1 MSRRSVLDVANGAPL
16 YQQLRRE
23 LFSRIRRG
31 EFGAGA
37 RLPSENQLCEEYG
50 VSVTTARRALLELV
64 NEGVIR
70 RRAGVGTM
78 VGSRVRQAH
87 IAVLSVDYVGDAWR
101 ETSAAM
107 GELIAGVG
115 ELTWKRDASLS
126 MSGVEEEHS
135 DDYLS
140 SLVEAR
146 SVDGVLLRTAND
158 VHHQHVDILEAA
170 GLPYVVIKRELP
182 GRPLNCIVSDD
193 VLGARLATK
202 HLLERGHRRLG
213 FVCAKASLT
222 LTQARLAS
230 FRQELE
236 ASGVAFDPNL
246 VRLETSFAETMGRR
260 AVRELLMHRD
270 RPTAIFAA
278 SDTMAIG
285 GYMAARSLGLTIPD
299 DVAFVGYDDISPA
312 ALLEP
317 PLTTIRTSY
326 YDFGELAARLLLDL
340 IEGRAE
346 PPQRIV
352 IKPELVVRQSTGQSP
367 EVVRELPRPS
377 SAAPGS
383 LAGRR
388 VLVAGGSPGL
398 TALLAAGIAA
408 DGGQVLTGTGRS
420 AAVGGFEAAAW
431 TLDLRRELGAELT
444 VAHTEAEHLTA
455 LMAQRRS
462 GALLLVALV
471 PDRVVAGLAAAATA
485 GFEELVR
492 SVAAGWSSRGV
503 RVNGILVGGVESA
516 GAVAPSLF
524 LLSDA
529 SQLSGQVL
537 RTGEPE
543 R

>member
-31 EFGAGA
+31 KFGAGA

-50 VSVTTARRALLELV
+50 LSVTTARRALLELV
-64 NEGVIR
+64 REGVIR
-70 RRAGVGTM
+70 RRAGVGTI

-87 IAVLSVDYVGDAWR
+87 IAVLSIDYVGDAWR

-115 ELTWKRDASLS
+115 ELTWKRDASFS

-135 DDYLS
+135 DDYLR

-158 VHHQHVDILEAA
+158 LRHQHVDILEAA

-182 GRPLNCIVSDD
+182 GRRLNCIVSDD
-193 VLGARLATK
+193 VLGARLATA
-202 HLLERGHRRLG
+202 HLLARGHRRLG

-222 LTQARLAS
+222 LTQARLAG

-236 ASGVAFDPNL
+236 AAGVAFEPNL
-246 VRLETSFAETMGRR
+246 VRLETSFGETMGRR
-260 AVRELLMHRD
+260 AVRELLEHRD
-270 RPTAIFAA
+270 RPTAIFTA

-285 GYMAARSLGLTIPD
+285 GYMAARSLRLTIPD
-299 DVAFVGYDDISPA
+299 DVAFVGYDDISLA
-312 ALLEP
+312 AL
-317 PLTTIRTSY
+317 
-326 YDFGELAARLLLDL
+326 LLLDL

-346 PPQRIV
+346 PPRRIV
-352 IKPELVVRQSTGQSP
+352 IKPELVVRQSTGRSP
-367 EVVRELPRPS
+367 EVVRELTRPS
-377 SAAPGS
+377 PAAPGS
-383 LAGRR
+383 LARCR

-398 TALLAAGIAA
+398 MRLLASGIAA
-408 DGGQVLTGTGRS
+408 DGGQVTTGTGRP
-420 AAVGGFEAAAW
+420 AAVGGFEAAVW
-431 TLDLRRELGAELT
+431 TLDLSRELAAPLAT
-444 VAHTEAEHLTA
+444 AHTEAERLTVLLA
-455 LMAQRRS
+455 RRAS
-462 GALLLVALV
+462 GSLLLVGLV
-471 PDRVVAGLAAAATA
+471 PGGMVPGLAAAAAA

-492 SVAAGWSSRGV
+492 SLAAGSSSRGV
-503 RVNGILVGGVESA
+503 RVNGILVAGVDSA
-516 GAVAPSLF
+516 AAVAPSLF

-537 RTGEPE
+537 RMGEPQ

>member
-31 EFGAGA
+31 KFGAGA

-50 VSVTTARRALLELV
+50 LSVTTARRALLELV
-64 NEGVIR
+64 REGVIR
-70 RRAGVGTM
+70 RRAGVGTI

-87 IAVLSVDYVGDAWR
+87 IAVLSIDYVGDAWR

-115 ELTWKRDASLS
+115 ELTWKRDASFS

-135 DDYLS
+135 DDYLR

-158 VHHQHVDILEAA
+158 LRHQHVDILEAA

-182 GRPLNCIVSDD
+182 GRRLNCIVSDD
-193 VLGARLATK
+193 VLGARLATA
-202 HLLERGHRRLG
+202 HLLARGHRRLG

-222 LTQARLAS
+222 LTQARLAG

-236 ASGVAFDPNL
+236 AAGVAFEPNL
-246 VRLETSFAETMGRR
+246 VRLETSFGETMGRR
-260 AVRELLMHRD
+260 AVRELLEHRD
-270 RPTAIFAA
+270 RPTAIFTA

-285 GYMAARSLGLTIPD
+285 GYMAARSLRLTIPD

-317 PLTTIRTSY
+317 PLTTIRTPY

-346 PPQRIV
+346 PPRRIV
-352 IKPELVVRQSTGQSP
+352 IKPELVVRQSTGRSP
-367 EVVRELPRPS
+367 EVVRELTRPS
-377 SAAPGS
+377 PAAPGS
-383 LAGRR
+383 LARCR

-398 TALLAAGIAA
+398 MRLLASGIAA
-408 DGGQVLTGTGRS
+408 DGGQVTTGTGRP
-420 AAVGGFEAAAW
+420 AAVGGFEAAVW
-431 TLDLRRELGAELT
+431 TLDLSRELAAPLAT
-444 VAHTEAEHLTA
+444 AHTEAERLTVLLA
-455 LMAQRRS
+455 RRAS
-462 GALLLVALV
+462 GSLLLVGLV
-471 PDRVVAGLAAAATA
+471 PGGMVPGLAAAAAA

-492 SVAAGWSSRGV
+492 SLAAGSSSRGV
-503 RVNGILVGGVESA
+503 RVNGILVAGVDSA
-516 GAVAPSLF
+516 AAVAPSLF

-537 RTGEPE
+537 RMGEPQ

>member
-1 MSRRSVLDVANGAPL
+1 MSRRSALDVANGAPL

-87 IAVLSVDYVGDAWR
+87 IAVLSVDYLGDAWR

-115 ELTWKRDASLS
+115 ELTWKRDASFS

-135 DDYLS
+135 DDYLR
-140 SLVEAR
+140 SLVDAR
-146 SVDGVLLRTAND
+146 SADGVLLRTAND
-158 VHHQHVDILEAA
+158 VRHQHVDILEAA

-182 GRPLNCIVSDD
+182 GRSLNCIVSDD

-213 FVCAKASLT
+213 FVCAKASLA
-222 LTQARLAS
+222 LTQARLAG

-246 VRLETSFAETMGRR
+246 VRLEASFGEAMGRR
-260 AVRELLMHRD
+260 AVRELLEQGD

-285 GYMAARSLGLTIPD
+285 GYKAARSLGLAIPD
-299 DVAFVGYDDISPA
+299 EVAFVGYADISPA

-326 YDFGELAARLLLDL
+326 YDFGQLAAQLLLDL

-346 PPQRIV
+346 PPQRVV
-352 IKPELVVRQSTGQSP
+352 IKPELVVRRSTGQSP
-367 EVVRELPRPS
+367 EVVRDLPRPS
-377 SAAPGS
+377 PVAPGS
-383 LAGRR
+383 LAGKL
-388 VLVAGGSPGL
+388 VLVAGGTLAL
-398 TALLAAGIAA
+398 TQLLSASIAGE
-408 DGGQVLTGTGRS
+408 GGQVLTGTGQP
-420 AAVGGFEAAAW
+420 AAAGGFEAAVW
-431 TLDLRRELGAELT
+431 TLDLRGELAAALAM
-444 VAHTEAEHLTA
+444 AHTEAERLTA
-455 LMAQRRS
+455 LLAQRRS
-462 GALLLVALV
+462 GSLLLVALA
-471 PDRVVAGLAAAATA
+471 PAGVFAELAAAATA
-485 GFEELVR
+485 GFEQLVR
-492 SVAAGWSSRGV
+492 GLAAGWSARGV
-503 RVNGILVGGVESA
+503 RVNGVLVVGVDSA

-537 RTGEPE
+537 RTEEPQP
-543 R
+543 